1 MAGLPDYPRY
11 FNQPTGKSVYNF
23 LIGVPEAE
31 KARQNQRDMETI
43 RQSLPTSQQR
53 PNQTEVRQAVPAALP
68 ATASAQPVAANTQGQ
83 LSYLGDQAQ
92 GRALQERTAN
102 AQTAAPLISAG
113 YRSLNN
119 PVVNAAINGGSPGYD
134 DNIMVKERLA
144 SPKEYTQAIQA
155 RQAATEGG
163 QRVGFTPSLGSQPYQ
178 PNDATRVGIT
188 EGGPVTEYV
197 IPGKGTATFLGQ
209 RQGGGTFSVAS
220 GRTPE
225 EQAAIDQR
233 VASIDSQTAAMRSLR
248 NANRQE
254 QGLPT
259 VEQEQQANAIRSF
272 LSQFAPNTSG
282 LDQQQAELMKQLEDA
297 KGIRGKGERS
307 RREDAIRAAQI
318 GLAQI
323 AAQRGD
329 ALNQANSQLG
339 FAQNLYQS
347 DAAQSAAAA
356 KQQQDF
362 LQWTQEHGL
371 DVAKLDADQQKGL
384 ADYYLRSLG
393 VQQKDQELAIAAN
406 KAGNSFL
413 PDAKSIAN
421 LYVNPIKPGDAPTL
435 NPQALQQLYNIGP
448 APQTPSAGVPYF
460 DPKSGQPYMLDQ
472 QGKPQTIS
480 VESAIAQMRALE
492 QGRLTQ

>member
-1 MAGLPDYPRY
+1 
-11 FNQPTGKSVYNF
+11 
-23 LIGVPEAE
+23 
-31 KARQNQRDMETI
+31 
-43 RQSLPTSQQR
+43 
-53 PNQTEVRQAVPAALP
+53 
-68 ATASAQPVAANTQGQ
+68 
-83 LSYLGDQAQ
+83 
-92 GRALQERTAN
+92 
-102 AQTAAPLISAG
+102 
-113 YRSLNN
+113 
-119 PVVNAAINGGSPGYD
+119 
-134 DNIMVKERLA
+134 MVKERLA

-155 RQAATEGG
+155 RQAAAEGG

-178 PNDATRVGIT
+178 PNDATRVGMT
-188 EGGPVTEYV
+188 EGGTVTEYA

-209 RQGGGTFSVAS
+209 RQGGGAFSIG
-220 GRTPE
+220 GRTTE
-225 EQAAIDQR
+225 EQAAIDQQ
-233 VASIDSQTAAMRSLR
+233 VASIESQTAAMRSLR
-248 NANRQE
+248 NANRQA

-259 VEQEQQANAIRSF
+259 VEQEQQVNAMRSL

-282 LDQQQAELMKQLEDA
+282 LDQQQAELMKQLDDA